1 MSKRHPLGYQGN
13 PMTAEHVETIA
24 QLLYE
29 LDRQKGLRS
38 HRWLA
43 GTEAKRDKYR
53 LKARTL
59 LAGED
64 FACVVARLENQYWRT
79 GRLIQEH
86 FRPVPASNA
95 RH

>member
-1 MSKRHPLGYQGN
+1 M
-13 PMTAEHVETIA
+13 MAEHVETIT

-53 LKARTL
+53 LKAHAL

-64 FACVVARLENQYWRT
+64 FACVVARLENQHWRT
-79 GRLIQEH
+79 GCLIREH
-86 FRPVPASNA
+86 LRPIPTSNA
-95 RH
+95 HH